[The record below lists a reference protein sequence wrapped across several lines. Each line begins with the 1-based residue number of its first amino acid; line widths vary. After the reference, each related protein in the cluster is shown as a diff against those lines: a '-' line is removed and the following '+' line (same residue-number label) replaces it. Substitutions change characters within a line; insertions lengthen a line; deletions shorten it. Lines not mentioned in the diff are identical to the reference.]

1 MSVYEAVS
9 RRSESNSV
17 SWSGRSYPALTNTLN
32 LRLERKKK
40 PHSISRSF
48 GQLSSYVGSNIY
60 IYIYIRIFGVWFK
73 HDVPDPPKKKTYSKN
88 DDVTRTSK
96 SQWHLKIRKVNCI
109 RPNQARQTRADT
121 ASAPG
126 GKTVNVRNAL
136 YTKSGVTLGQ
146 SIR

>member
-40 PHSISRSF
+40 PILFPDHSDNY
-48 GQLSSYVGSNIY
+48 QVMLDQIY

-73 HDVPDPPKKKTYSKN
+73 HDVPDPPQKKTYSKN